1 MRIGTGMALPLAG
14 LALVLAGCSPGP
26 ERTQD
31 RTGKTPSGES
41 AQDARAADGGGPS
54 QPQNEKEEWMRSTRE
69 HLDELK
75 RKVAELKPT
84 FDASKEKVKT
94 EYDQVVADLKSGIQS
109 AEDRLNHVQA
119 STTDEWS
126 SFKEHMKL
134 AVKDLDDLYH
144 AAVAAMKDGASGDA
158 GPQEAPKK
166 EDSSVN
172 M

>member
-1 MRIGTGMALPLAG
+1 
-14 LALVLAGCSPGP
+14 
-26 ERTQD
+26 
-31 RTGKTPSGES
+31 
-41 AQDARAADGGGPS
+41 
-54 QPQNEKEEWMRSTRE
+54 MRSTRE
-69 HLDELK
+69 HLDDLK
-75 RKVAELKPT
+75 RKVDELKPT
-84 FDASKEKVKT
+84 FDASKEKVKL
-94 EYDQVVADLKSGIQS
+94 EYERVVADLKSGIRS

-144 AAVAAMKDGASGDA
+144 SAIAAMKDGAVGDA
-158 GPQEAPKK
+158 GPQETQKK